1 MHRSKRSAGAP
12 DNRPSGKGFNPSY
25 LFCASVASVR
35 VTNPWMHAMVGT
47 LGLAATFFWWLHL
60 CNLHSMVSLCSIADA
75 LLSLS

>member
-1 MHRSKRSAGAP
+1 
-12 DNRPSGKGFNPSY
+12 
-25 LFCASVASVR
+25 
-35 VTNPWMHAMVGT
+35 MHAMVGT